1 MNKTPN
7 SKNFDEQS
15 YLTLNENEN
24 KKLITL
30 PKYKKQ
36 KKNEEYYDN
45 LLEKLKKENEGTN
58 ISTTLKTKHV
68 KNKFSNIERMTFNKN
83 QNNIHLI
90 IDRVFDNEKQ
100 NEKEKENDKY
110 ESKKIKIY
118 LINSEP
124 PKIIRKK
131 NNQLKKKNKSFIQ
144 NEENIIN
151 KNIKNIEDNH
161 KNYSKNK
168 IFQCLLCCCPT
179 S

>member
-1 MNKTPN
+1 MSLNRTPK
-7 SKNFDEQS
+7 SKNYDEQS
-15 YLTLNENEN
+15 YFTSNENEN

-30 PKYKKQ
+30 SKYKKL
-36 KKNEEYYDN
+36 NENEAYYDK

-110 ESKKIKIY
+110 ERKI
-118 LINSEP
+118 
-124 PKIIRKK
+124 
-131 NNQLKKKNKSFIQ
+131 LKFI
-144 NEENIIN
+144 
-151 KNIKNIEDNH
+151 
-161 KNYSKNK
+161 
-168 IFQCLLCCCPT
+168 
-179 S
+179 

>member
-1 MNKTPN
+1 M
-7 SKNFDEQS
+7 
-15 YLTLNENEN
+15 
-24 KKLITL
+24 
-30 PKYKKQ
+30 
-36 KKNEEYYDN
+36 
-45 LLEKLKKENEGTN
+45 
-58 ISTTLKTKHV
+58 
-68 KNKFSNIERMTFNKN
+68 
-83 QNNIHLI
+83 
-90 IDRVFDNEKQ
+90 IDKVFDNEK
-100 NEKEKENDKY
+100 ENDKNGNN
-110 ESKKIKIY
+110 KKIKIY

-124 PKIIRKK
+124 PKLIRKK